1 MSDDSKNQGL
11 PRGLIGRRGAP
22 TGKAARLPSL
32 RGPRDLTL
40 GGVPKKVF
48 TPNIPS
54 RRDKPKEDDSGGAP
68 PKPQSATKE
77 SGRSR
82 GRGGRERGRG
92 RGRGHENVIQSQ
104 SIFEQGPADRLVPK
118 VGGSS
123 WDNGDRVSTS
133 RMSLKKEKSD
143 KNSSKRVLDQIL
155 RDDFIDTEN
164 LDDDDPN
171 LIPVMLPLSAAGA
184 MVAKKEVKEEERKEV
199 KDTVDG
205 IKVEPGTEMEVDNP
219 DEEKAA
225 EKAKPTAADVSMVKM
240 EHPVFTCKDLLSKC
254 SNSEEDRLL
263 FFQLPDVLPGLPP
276 GRDEVAKTKVK
287 TEPGTEGKKEESKS
301 EEDKLSS
308 QIKTCSLSDFS
319 EGFIGKLQIRKSG
332 RAELVLGNVTLD
344 VSVGTPCGFL
354 QDLVSVRVEGNS
366 GHMTTLGHVRD
377 RLICT
382 PNFETLLKYS

>member
-54 RRDKPKEDDSGGAP
+54 RRDKPKDDDSGSGT
-68 PKPQSATKE
+68 PKHQSTAKD

-92 RGRGHENVIQSQ
+92 RGRGHDNVIQSQ

-123 WDNGDRVSTS
+123 WDSGDRVSTS
-133 RMSLKKEKSD
+133 RMSIKMEKSD
-143 KNSSKRVLDQIL
+143 KDNSKRVLDQIL
-155 RDDFIDTEN
+155 RDDFIDTDN

-171 LIPVMLPLSAAGA
+171 LIPVVLPLSAAGD
-184 MVAKKEVKEEERKEV
+184 MVAKKEVKEEERKKV

-205 IKVEPGTEMEVDNP
+205 IKVEPGTEMEVDYP
-219 DEEKAA
+219 DRNAA
-225 EKAKPTAADVSMVKM
+225 EKPKSASADISVVKM
-240 EHPVFTCKDLLSKC
+240 EDAVFTCKDLLSKC
-254 SNSEEDRLL
+254 SSSDEDRLL

-276 GRDEVAKTKVK
+276 GRDEVAKTKIK
-287 TEPGTEGKKEESKS
+287 TEPGTEAKKEESKS
-301 EEDKLSS
+301 EEDKLAS
-308 QIKTCSLSDFS
+308 QVKTCSLSDFS

-366 GHMTTLGHVRD
+366 GHLTILGHVRD